1 MINRPAFLSRE
12 ERKGERKEEYREN
25 VGVKIERNMKYS
37 FSNEN
42 SRRDVYHTS
51 YRKTDAY
58 NYDKKV
64 STVIVNLS

>member
-42 SRRDVYHTS
+42 SRREIYD
-51 YRKTDAY
+51 

-64 STVIVNLS
+64 NLP